1 MMNLR
6 RKTGQLQE
14 ERRIPDINPVETEST
29 SQLPDVVE
37 YFQTGVASPSTLVS
51 EDEYVSPSSSSD
63 YLPTPEKRLRLAW
76 VESVNLGMSMF
87 VCLTSQV
94 ASFVDEMNQ
103 NMVCRTPGCNG
114 TFVPQLE
121 QYLKDWVGL

>member
-14 ERRIPDINPVETEST
+14 GRRIPDINPVETEST

-37 YFQTGVASPSTLVS
+37 YFQTGVPSPSTVVS

-63 YLPTPEKRLRLAW
+63 YLPTPEKRLRLAR
-76 VESVNLGMSMF
+76 VESVHLGMSMF

-94 ASFVDEMNQ
+94 ASLDESEYGMSNSR
-103 NMVCRTPGCNG
+103 V
-114 TFVPQLE
+114 
-121 QYLKDWVGL
+121 